1 MLPRAPPAFPAW
13 PAGPEHDIASKPQKP
28 AADGTSDLKAIIF
41 DLDGT
46 LVDSVAALQA
56 IASQFMDEMGW
67 RRLEVAEA
75 RGYIGH
81 GSRWFLEQALRARD
95 VWDPDQ
101 FETRFHRFHEIYA
114 SAPGSDNHPY
124 PTVGDVLARL
134 GARDDIALGLCTNK
148 PKAPTHVVL
157 DAHGWTPLFDCIIAG
172 DELPERKP
180 HPLPLQTVVQRTGA
194 TEAVYIGDSEVDCAT
209 AAAAGIPFVF
219 FTEGY
224 CNSPLDEASVHA
236 RFSDFSELMTIL
248 DRF

>member
-1 MLPRAPPAFPAW
+1 M
-13 PAGPEHDIASKPQKP
+13 
-28 AADGTSDLKAIIF
+28 KAIIF

-67 RRLEVAEA
+67 RPLELSEA
-75 RGYIGH
+75 RAYIGH

-95 VWDPDQ
+95 VWDPDE
-101 FETRFHRFHEIYA
+101 FETRFRHFHEIYA
-114 SAPGSDNHPY
+114 AAPGSANRPF
-124 PTVGDVLARL
+124 PAVGDVLATL
-134 GARDDIALGLCTNK
+134 GSRADVALGLCTNK

-157 DAHGWTPLFDCIIAG
+157 AAHAWTPLFDCVIAG

-180 HPLPLQTVVQRTGA
+180 HPLPLQTVVERTGA
-194 TEAVYIGDSEVDCAT
+194 SKAVYIGDSEVDCAT

-224 CNSPLDEASVHA
+224 CNAPLDESAIRA
-236 RFSDFSELMTIL
+236 RFSHFSELPAIL
-248 DRF
+248 ARL